1 MRGLRELAAQGLG
14 ILVASSEMP
23 ELIGL
28 CDRIVVLR
36 EGRNVA
42 EFIGGVD
49 EHTRA
54 LLQPTAGKL
63 PWLKTTDVGQPAGQ
77 AAPQKRRDPLALIVR
92 FQSLIG
98 LIVVAIGGIVFSPRR
113 HGEILFL
120 APDNIANIVR
130 AVPRPES
137 SPSA

>member
-1 MRGLRELAAQGLG
+1 
-14 ILVASSEMP
+14 MP

-36 EGRNVA
+36 QGRNVA
-42 EFIGGVD
+42 EFSGGVD
-49 EHTRA
+49 EHTVLAAANGRERLMSEQKIPVGSAPGGRRA
-54 LLQPTAGKL
+54 SKH
-63 PWLKTTDVGQPAGQ
+63 
-77 AAPQKRRDPLALIVR
+77 RDPLALIVR

-98 LIVVAIGGIVFSPRR
+98 LVVVVIGGIIFSPRR

-120 APDNIANIVR
+120 APTTSPTSCAR
-130 AVPRPES
+130 CRRPAS